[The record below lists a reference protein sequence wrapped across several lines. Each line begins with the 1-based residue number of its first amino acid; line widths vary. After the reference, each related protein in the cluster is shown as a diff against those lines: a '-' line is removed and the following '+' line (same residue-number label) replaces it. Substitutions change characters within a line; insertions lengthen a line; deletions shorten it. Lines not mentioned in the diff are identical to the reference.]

1 MKHYIDIENIRE
13 EEIDLGGGVIRKSN
27 CGGFVPGEHVNISVK
42 IDGTNG
48 SFAYD
53 PETNGLKAF
62 SRKNELHAMQTNQG
76 FWNYVQTL
84 NAEEYKDDA
93 RYMPFGEWLVH
104 NKVNYE
110 PEAYRHFYVFDV
122 WDQEDSKWMN
132 QEFVK
137 EYCAKHN
144 LERVPELYDGPFI
157 SWEHCRSFMGHHWRS
172 LGQEEGVIVK
182 AVDRIGDGESRL
194 PAYLKLVNESFK
206 ESMKTKVKVVDL
218 EKEATKQKAEELMV
232 SIVTQNRVEK
242 ELLKMRNEGL
252 IPSELTPQDM
262 GTVAKLLP
270 KRIFDD
276 CMKEEKE
283 VCMAAGEYAGKMCS
297 SIAMKIAKQI
307 IVGS

>member
-13 EEIDLGGGVIRKSN
+13 EEIDLGNGVIRKSN

-48 SFAYD
+48 SYAYD
-53 PETNGLKAF
+53 PETNSLKAF
-62 SRKNELHAMQTNQG
+62 SRKNELDAMKTNQG

-93 RYMPFGEWLVH
+93 RYIPFGEFLVH

-122 WDQEDSKWMN
+122 WDQKDCKWMN

-157 SWEHCRSFMGHHWRS
+157 SWEHCRSFMNCHWKS
-172 LGQEEGVIVK
+172 LGQEEGVVCK
-182 AVDRIGDGESRL
+182 LTDQIGDGESRL

-206 ESMKTKVKVVDL
+206 ESMKTKVKVVDP
-218 EKEATKQKAEELMV
+218 EKEATKQKAEELMA

-252 IPSELTPQDM
+252 IPSELTPKDM

-297 SIAMKIAKQI
+297 AITMKIAKEI
-307 IVGS
+307 ILGK